1 MDRCSAT
8 LAALAIALMAWEP
21 EEGASLFTGYE
32 GGAAYSGRVAWPIF
46 TVLHGRIMPDIPLD
60 TRPSM
65 SDPVSTEPGN
75 AEATV
80 ERRSNDVLRA
90 LVTEMLERVRQLNRH
105 ATAWTPDERAQAESE
120 LEAIMQRVRGE
131 AVHARESR

>member
-1 MDRCSAT
+1 
-8 LAALAIALMAWEP
+8 
-21 EEGASLFTGYE
+21 
-32 GGAAYSGRVAWPIF
+32 
-46 TVLHGRIMPDIPLD
+46 
-60 TRPSM
+60 M

-105 ATAWTPDERAQAESE
+105 ATAWTPGERAQAESE